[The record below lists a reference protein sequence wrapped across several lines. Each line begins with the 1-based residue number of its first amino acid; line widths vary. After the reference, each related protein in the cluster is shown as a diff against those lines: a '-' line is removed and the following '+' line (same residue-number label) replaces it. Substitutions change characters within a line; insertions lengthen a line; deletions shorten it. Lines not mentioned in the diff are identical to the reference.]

1 MGRGGGQRPETYVT
15 ANPMF
20 EVLIRANCFVR
31 NEELHIWDL
40 LALVSAR
47 PQGALFTHRAM

>member
-1 MGRGGGQRPETYVT
+1 MGGQRPETYVT